1 MCFVDDE
8 EDVAALARQV
18 GEGSVELREEP
29 KEAKGRLCVKLEENL
44 AVEGDDGEV
53 RIGEVNDGI
62 DVAVEGV
69 GKGAQGSRFPGA
81 NPSTSSG
88 QAIAG
93 DQSREALLE
102 SEGQTA
108 LNFAVTTRGIEVLAV
123 DRFGERGS
131 GQAVKVTECGHRLLA
146 PCA

>member
-62 DVAVEGV
+62 DVEVEGV

-81 NPSTSSG
+81 N
-88 QAIAG
+88 IAG